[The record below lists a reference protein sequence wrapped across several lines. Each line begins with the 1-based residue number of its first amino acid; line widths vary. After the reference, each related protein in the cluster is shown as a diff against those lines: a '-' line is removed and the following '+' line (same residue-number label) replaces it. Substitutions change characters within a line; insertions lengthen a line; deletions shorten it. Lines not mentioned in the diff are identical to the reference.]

1 MSTKQAHL
9 EDRSA
14 TAAVFS
20 FQSETAK
27 AVFLAGEFNDWDP
40 TANPMLRSD
49 DGEWTASLEL
59 APGRYEHKFVVD
71 GEWCCEP
78 GCTAPTV
85 ECGHCIINV
94 FGTMNRVRE
103 VM

>member
-1 MSTKQAHL
+1 MSNKQAYL
-9 EDRSA
+9 DDQSA

-20 FQSETAK
+20 CQSETAK

-40 TANPMLRSD
+40 TANPMLRGD

-78 GCTAPTV
+78 GCTALTV
-85 ECGHCIINV
+85 ECGRCIVNV

>member
-1 MSTKQAHL
+1 MSNKQAYL
-9 EDRSA
+9 DDRSA

-27 AVFLAGEFNDWDP
+27 AVFLTGEFNDWDP

-59 APGRYEHKFVVD
+59 APGRYEYKFVVD

-78 GCTAPTV
+78 GCTALSV
-85 ECGHCIINV
+85 ERGHCIINV